1 MYFAD
6 FISQPD
12 HSMATIFGLRDYG
25 IGGFNNIIYG
35 FEWVNLIMNYTIK
48 HRGPGGSP
56 PWYSRE
62 LYNYSSFNGRRWGAH
77 SGGDSDD
84 WLIYA
89 GYIKNRSMFLL
100 SINYERHGVLLHRPA
115 EVKFE
120 LGIDLRI
127 KFANSW
133 LGIYY
138 EKQNEMFLGF
148 PDYFYEDNFGNPIDS
163 STGKLANSRITNT
176 IIFSLNKEVN
186 F

>member
-1 MYFAD
+1 M
-6 FISQPD
+6 
-12 HSMATIFGLRDYG
+12 
-25 IGGFNNIIYG
+25 
-35 FEWVNLIMNYTIK
+35 
-48 HRGPGGSP
+48 
-56 PWYSRE
+56 
-62 LYNYSSFNGRRWGAH
+62 GAH

-89 GYIKNRSMFLL
+89 GYIKNSSMFLL

-163 STGKLANSRITNT
+163 SSGKLANSRITNT